1 MEQLQ
6 VQQSAF
12 TEILVQQG
20 LNFDASVAVFQLR
33 YELGLTQAQLA
44 QRVGC
49 LPQVITGLENG
60 TVDATLPLLKRIAIV
75 TGQHLQVAFEPVHA
89 CDVRR

>member
-12 TEILVQQG
+12 AEILVQQG
-20 LNFDASVAVFQLR
+20 LNFDTSVAVFQLR

-49 LPQVITGLENG
+49 SPQVITGLENG
-60 TVDATLPLLKRIAIV
+60 TLNVTLPLLKRIAIV
-75 TGQHLQVAFEPVHA
+75 TGQHLQVTLEPVHA
-89 CDVRR
+89 CAVRR

>member
-6 VQQSAF
+6 SAF
-12 TEILVQQG
+12 AEILVQQG

-33 YELGLTQAQLA
+33 YKLGLTQAQLA

-49 LPQVITGLENG
+49 LPRVITGLENG
-60 TVDATLPLLKRIAIV
+60 TLNVTLPLLK
-75 TGQHLQVAFEPVHA
+75 
-89 CDVRR
+89 